1 MNLGKQEKIKNP
13 DTILMNVIK
22 ETALQ
27 WDQYFEKN
35 QYLKFLKQRQ
45 DNKSTFR
52 RSNKIKWKRWE
63 GQWRF
68 SVLTSLAIN

>member
-35 QYLKFLKQRQ
+35 QILKILKTKTR
-45 DNKSTFR
+45 
-52 RSNKIKWKRWE
+52 
-63 GQWRF
+63 
-68 SVLTSLAIN
+68 

>member
-52 RSNKIKWKRWE
+52 ISNKIKWKRWE

-68 SVLTSLAIN
+68 